1 MSSPLNTCLIG
12 VDGWADVHYSDLLR
26 QQAKGAVRILG
37 ATIINAPDVPEK
49 CARLRAVGCELFN
62 DYKVMIDC
70 LGAKTD
76 LCFIPTGIHF
86 HAPMTIAALRS
97 GANVYVEKPAAATIQ
112 DVRAMQQCEEETG
125 RFVAVGYQT
134 MYAREALWMKQAILD
149 GKIGAIQ
156 SIKSRGLWPRFDTY
170 YHRNNWAGRLRN
182 GDAWILDSPFNNAIA
197 HQLNMI
203 CFLAGLELERTAEL
217 ESIQAELYRARNI
230 ESPDTA
236 CMRILTRAKV
246 PLYFFVTH
254 SSQGKIDPEITV
266 QGERGSIRW
275 TFSTAQLTVGSH
287 TETIP
292 CETHQE
298 LRDSVM
304 ARLFRRVKDPSTF
317 VCNLD
322 IAAAQTLCT
331 NGAHDSSP
339 VHLIGPEFVL
349 REPASHAS
357 KTIVAGLD
365 DVIECAFAT
374 GKLFS
379 ELGVPWARPGRV
391 VSLVDYTWFPG
402 NSANVSSIP
411 EGARKMSLPLSGNP
425 KTHVTG

>member
-37 ATIINAPDVPEK
+37 ATVINAPDVPEK
-49 CARLRAVGCELFN
+49 CACLRAVGCELFT
-62 DYKVMIDC
+62 DHKVMIDR
-70 LGAKTD
+70 LGVETD

-112 DVRAMQQCEEETG
+112 DVRAMQQCEKETG

-134 MYAREALWMKQAILD
+134 MYARETLWMKRAILD
-149 GKIGAIQ
+149 GKIGAIR
-156 SIKSRGLWPRFDTY
+156 SIKSRGLWPRPDSY

-182 GDAWILDSPFNNAIA
+182 GATWILDSPFNNAIA

-203 CFLAGLELERTAEL
+203 CFLAGSELEQTADL
-217 ESIQAELYRARNI
+217 ESIQAELYRARDI

-236 CMRILTRAKV
+236 CMRIMTRAKV

-254 SSQGKIDPEITV
+254 SSQETIDPEIIV

-275 TFSTAQLTVGSH
+275 TFSTAQLTIGSQ

-304 ARLFRRVKDPSTF
+304 ERLFRRVNDPSTF
-317 VCNLD
+317 ICNLD

-339 VHLIGPEFVL
+339 VHLIGPEFVHH
-349 REPASHAS
+349 EPAGNAT

-365 DVIECAFAT
+365 GIMECAFAT

-391 VSLVDYTWFPG
+391 VSLVNYTSFPD
-402 NSANVSSIP
+402 NSRNVASVSA
-411 EGARKMSLPLSGNP
+411 GARQTSLP
-425 KTHVTG
+425 